1 MRIIRRMK
9 CVSTRSANCL
19 GSGVVIS
26 LSVLTSP
33 WLVGAVSSQEWSQ
46 RLIQHFLLMIDF
58 KNVQAHWPLGWT
70 PDMVTEYL
78 GQLAK
83 LTEII
88 VEDNADIANVGMKNL
103 LNNMVNDFHNIVKSF

>member
-1 MRIIRRMK
+1 
-9 CVSTRSANCL
+9 
-19 GSGVVIS
+19 
-26 LSVLTSP
+26 
-33 WLVGAVSSQEWSQ
+33 
-46 RLIQHFLLMIDF
+46 MIDL

-70 PDMVTEYL
+70 PEMVTEYL
-78 GQLAK
+78 GQLSK